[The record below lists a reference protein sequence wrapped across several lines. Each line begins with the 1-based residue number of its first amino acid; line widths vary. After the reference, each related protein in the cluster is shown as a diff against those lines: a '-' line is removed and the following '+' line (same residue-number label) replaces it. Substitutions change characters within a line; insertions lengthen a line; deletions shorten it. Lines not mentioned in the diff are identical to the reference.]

1 MNARPIPADLPT
13 LSLSGLRDLLYS
25 QPRACGEAP
34 ELFSAPDA
42 DAPEPTEVRDRR
54 VAEARMVC
62 EDCPVRLACTAY
74 ALRTRQ
80 PSGVWGGYDA
90 DAGELNYLEAAA
102 RHPFRHPG
110 RLAAPEVAA

>member
-1 MNARPIPADLPT
+1 MTARPVPAALPA

-25 QPRACGEAP
+25 QPRACVEDPGLFFGPDGGETPA
-34 ELFSAPDA
+34 EQSA
-42 DAPEPTEVRDRR
+42 R
-54 VAEARMVC
+54 VAEARTVC
-62 EDCPVRLACTAY
+62 EDCPVRLACTAF